1 MSDLWYCEHK
11 NGSHAANDDGVEDG
25 GFLKGSPVQVL
36 EGLRK
41 EARRRHRV
49 CVKSGQ
55 QLRRRKGGTDIAGQ
69 YTPGLRGSQTN
80 WRGSV
85 GRNAVVIQP
94 DYSNDVDGA
103 ARMSKLGHL
112 VTSRDNNFSSATP
125 VGTGAWHGSRIRF
138 PKLTD

>member
-1 MSDLWYCEHK
+1 MSDARHGEHK
-11 NGSHAANDDGVEDG
+11 NGAHAANDDGVEDG
-25 GFLKGSPVQVL
+25 GFLNGSPVQVL

-49 CVKSGQ
+49 CVVLGQ
-55 QLRRRKGGTDIAGQ
+55 QLRCRKGGRAITQ
-69 YTPGLRGSQTN
+69 KYTPGLRSSQTN

-103 ARMSKLGHL
+103 AINVQARAFGNI
-112 VTSRDNNFSSATP
+112 T
-125 VGTGAWHGSRIRF
+125 
-138 PKLTD
+138 